1 MRTAISPRLATR
13 TFENGGMGG
22 VFSPT
27 VSLPDQLTVARV
39 VAVPVVVL
47 LFAWDFPNH
56 AYWATA
62 VFVVAM
68 ATDQIDGWLAR
79 RRGTS
84 SPLGK
89 LLDPVAD
96 KVLVLAAL
104 VMLIGEG
111 VAPAWMVALIVVREI
126 LVSGLRLAAVERGV
140 VLGARDLG
148 RLKTWV
154 QALAAA
160 IAGLRGCRRLERGRR
175 VVGDSRR
182 ARRDVGLGPR
192 LRAGRAARAA
202 RRARVARR
210 APSRR
215 CPRLPAPPRGSTR
228 CDAEQRASGRA
239 PITGSRR
246 ARARSRPARRR

>member
-1 MRTAISPRLATR
+1 M
-13 TFENGGMGG
+13 
-22 VFSPT
+22 
-27 VSLPDQLTVARV
+27 SLPDQLTVARV
-39 VAVPVVVL
+39 GAVPAVVV

-96 KVLVLAAL
+96 KVLILAAL

-148 RLKTWV
+148 RLKTWA
-154 QALAAA
+154 QAVGATIAGLAAA
-160 IAGLRGCRRLERGRR
+160 GAWSENIAWWALLLALLATWISGL
-175 VVGDSRR
+175 DY
-182 ARRDVGLGPR
+182 
-192 LRAGRAARAA
+192 
-202 RRARVARR
+202 ARVAPGVLRGER
-210 APSRR
+210 A
-215 CPRLPAPPRGSTR
+215 
-228 CDAEQRASGRA
+228 
-239 PITGSRR
+239 
-246 ARARSRPARRR
+246 

>member
-1 MRTAISPRLATR
+1 
-13 TFENGGMGG
+13 MGR
-22 VFSPT
+22 VFSST

-39 VAVPVVVL
+39 AAVPVVVL

-56 AYWATA
+56 AYWATI
-62 VFVVAM
+62 VFCLAM
-68 ATDQIDGWLAR
+68 ATDQADGWLAR

-84 SPLGK
+84 SALGK

-126 LVSGLRLAAVERGV
+126 LISGLRLAAVERGV

-148 RLKTWV
+148 RIKTWA

-160 IAGLRGCRRLERGRR
+160 IAGFAAAGAWSDDVAWWALLAA
-175 VVGDSRR
+175 VVATWVS
-182 ARRDVGLGPR
+182 GLDY
-192 LRAGRAARAA
+192 
-202 RRARVARR
+202 ARVA
-210 APSRR
+210 
-215 CPRLPAPPRGSTR
+215 PRVLRGDS
-228 CDAEQRASGRA
+228 A
-239 PITGSRR
+239 
-246 ARARSRPARRR
+246 

>member
-1 MRTAISPRLATR
+1 M
-13 TFENGGMGG
+13 
-22 VFSPT
+22 
-27 VSLPDQLTVARV
+27 SLPDQLTVARV
-39 VAVPVVVL
+39 VAVPIVVV

-111 VAPAWMVALIVVREI
+111 VAPAWMVAAIVAREI
-126 LVSGLRLAAVERGV
+126 AVSGLRLAALERGV
-140 VLGARDLG
+140 VMGARDLG
-148 RLKTWV
+148 KLKTWV
-154 QALAAA
+154 QSAAAVVAGLQAAGAWDVDVAWWALLAATLLTW
-160 IAGLRGCRRLERGRR
+160 ISGL
-175 VVGDSRR
+175 DY
-182 ARRDVGLGPR
+182 
-192 LRAGRAARAA
+192 
-202 RRARVARR
+202 ARVA
-210 APSRR
+210 
-215 CPRLPAPPRGSTR
+215 PRVLRGE
-228 CDAEQRASGRA
+228 ANAL
-239 PITGSRR
+239 
-246 ARARSRPARRR
+246 

>member
-1 MRTAISPRLATR
+1 LVI
-13 TFENGGMGG
+13 GGMGR

-39 VAVPVVVL
+39 AAVPVVVL
-47 LFAWDFPNH
+47 LFAWDFPDH

-68 ATDQIDGWLAR
+68 TTDQFDGWLAR
-79 RRGTS
+79 RRGS
-84 SPLGK
+84 SSRLGK

-104 VMLIGEG
+104 VMLVGEG

-148 RLKTWV
+148 RVKTWA
-154 QALAAA
+154 QALAATT
-160 IAGLRGCRRLERGRR
+160 AGLAAGGAWSDEVAWWAILAALT
-175 VVGDSRR
+175 VTWVS
-182 ARRDVGLGPR
+182 GLDY
-192 LRAGRAARAA
+192 
-202 RRARVARR
+202 ARVA
-210 APSRR
+210 
-215 CPRLPAPPRGSTR
+215 PRVLRGEG
-228 CDAEQRASGRA
+228 A
-239 PITGSRR
+239 
-246 ARARSRPARRR
+246 

>member
-1 MRTAISPRLATR
+1 M
-13 TFENGGMGG
+13 
-22 VFSPT
+22 
-27 VSLPDQLTVARV
+27 SLPDQLTVARV
-39 VAVPVVVL
+39 AAVPVVVL

-62 VFVVAM
+62 IFVVAM

-96 KVLVLAAL
+96 KVLILATL

-148 RLKTWV
+148 RLKTWAQAV
-154 QALAAA
+154 AATMCGFAAAGAWSENIAWWALLLALAATW
-160 IAGLRGCRRLERGRR
+160 ISGL
-175 VVGDSRR
+175 DY
-182 ARRDVGLGPR
+182 
-192 LRAGRAARAA
+192 
-202 RRARVARR
+202 ARVA
-210 APSRR
+210 
-215 CPRLPAPPRGSTR
+215 PRVLRG
-228 CDAEQRASGRA
+228 GRA
-239 PITGSRR
+239 
-246 ARARSRPARRR
+246 

>member
-1 MRTAISPRLATR
+1 M
-13 TFENGGMGG
+13 
-22 VFSPT
+22 
-27 VSLPDQLTVARV
+27 SLPDQLTVARV
-39 VAVPVVVL
+39 AAVPVVVI

-96 KVLVLAAL
+96 KVLILAAL

-148 RLKTWV
+148 RWKTWAQAV
-154 QALAAA
+154 GATIAGLAAAGSWSEDIAWWALLLALAATW
-160 IAGLRGCRRLERGRR
+160 ISGL
-175 VVGDSRR
+175 DY
-182 ARRDVGLGPR
+182 
-192 LRAGRAARAA
+192 
-202 RRARVARR
+202 ARVAPGVLRGER
-210 APSRR
+210 A
-215 CPRLPAPPRGSTR
+215 
-228 CDAEQRASGRA
+228 
-239 PITGSRR
+239 
-246 ARARSRPARRR
+246 

>member
-1 MRTAISPRLATR
+1 VKARIGR
-13 TFENGGMGG
+13 
-22 VFSPT
+22 VFSKT

-39 VAVPVVVL
+39 AAVPVVVL
-47 LFAWDFPNH
+47 LFAWNFPNH

-79 RRGTS
+79 RSGTS
-84 SPLGK
+84 SALGT

-104 VMLIGEG
+104 VMLIGDG
-111 VAPAWMVALIVVREI
+111 VAPAWMIALIVVREI

-148 RLKTWV
+148 RAKTWA

-160 IAGLRGCRRLERGRR
+160 IAGLAAAGAWSDTVAWWAIL
-175 VVGDSRR
+175 VALVATWVS
-182 ARRDVGLGPR
+182 GLDY
-192 LRAGRAARAA
+192 
-202 RRARVARR
+202 ARVA
-210 APSRR
+210 
-215 CPRLPAPPRGSTR
+215 PRVLRGES
-228 CDAEQRASGRA
+228 A
-239 PITGSRR
+239 
-246 ARARSRPARRR
+246 